1 MKFYEKFM
9 KLKANPEDILEY
21 IDAWHNE
28 NTKES
33 VYEYLGMTEKEYE
46 IFIRYPEKAE
56 NLRQK
61 KLDSV
66 SSLKKALH
74 KLVSEK

>member
-1 MKFYEKFM
+1 
-9 KLKANPEDILEY
+9 
-21 IDAWHNE
+21 
-28 NTKES
+28 
-33 VYEYLGMTEKEYE
+33 MTEKEYE